1 MRQMVK
7 SSSAGH
13 FSIGGGKGTPRKS
26 RGNANS
32 AASTPAKGKRKS
44 DPVPAIK
51 AEPDAGNS
59 DAGDT
64 EVDELIANTPSK
76 VKPPPQ
82 SQTGVKRRR
91 IKESSDS
98 EVTLADLDAIDE
110 TPSKRVRTP
119 APLPKDMV
127 VYQGQS
133 ESESNV
139 YESSMSEFVPEDS
152 VGQNEDDKD
161 IDDKVD
167 VTGWA
172 WVQSRDAYMYTRTYV
187 CDSKYCQVALLR
199 WRDWKKEIRIGIMS
213 MERLERRIS

>member
-82 SQTGVKRRR
+82 AQTGVKRRR
-91 IKESSDS
+91 IKKESSDS

-161 IDDKVD
+161 IDDEVD

-172 WVQSRDAYMYTRTYV
+172 
-187 CDSKYCQVALLR
+187 
-199 WRDWKKEIRIGIMS
+199 
-213 MERLERRIS
+213 